1 MNRGERHRGVTGAG
15 RRLGQLEV
23 EVRLK
28 AGRVGTLGPHLSGTS
43 EGQGQRT
50 CPRCSAHLCPRIL
63 SSEEAGADADLGRFA
78 SRSPAVGWKERGEN
92 SRTSPS
98 FICSPWFTF
107 RVSVLT
113 QK

>member
-1 MNRGERHRGVTGAG
+1 MNRGERHGGVTRAG
-15 RRLGQLEV
+15 SRLGQLEV
-23 EVRLK
+23 EVGLK
-28 AGRVGTLGPHLSGTS
+28 AGWVGTLGPHLSGTS

-50 CPRCSAHLCPRIL
+50 CPRRSAHLCPCIL
-63 SSEEAGADADLGRFA
+63 SSEEVGADADLGRFL
-78 SRSPAVGWKERGEN
+78 SRSPAVGWKEKGEN

-107 RVSVLT
+107 RISLLT